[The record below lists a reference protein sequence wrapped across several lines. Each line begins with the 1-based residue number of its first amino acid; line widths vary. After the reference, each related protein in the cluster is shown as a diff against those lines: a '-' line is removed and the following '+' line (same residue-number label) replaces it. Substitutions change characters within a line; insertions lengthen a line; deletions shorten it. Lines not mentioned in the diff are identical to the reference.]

1 MKTAV
6 AVAVAGSMTDDRER
20 IATLCVW
27 PTAGALNVLVD
38 GQHYSQAM
46 AGKQMLWL
54 AERFIKAATEQGIE
68 DLERRERAARQT

>member
-1 MKTAV
+1 
-6 AVAVAGSMTDDRER
+6 MTDER
-20 IATLCVW
+20 VVATLCVW

-68 DLERRERAARQT
+68 DLKRRELAAGQT